1 MKNILLP
8 ESIPEL
14 YMQIKTVI
22 EELTEAQTI
31 INHSSYK
38 IYADYIQE
46 ENRTAIALDIYGTTD
61 KELPADSIEFEQSQK
76 GTFMFRLFEL
86 GDNIHN
92 PAKRTCD
99 IISMF
104 LNSKISIENHN
115 VMEIY
120 CSKHEIKSELEQRVG
135 QGKEE
140 SEPDIKADFK
150 RLLRIMQTVLIK
162 LNSGQTLT
170 HSKKQIPQKG
180 KINLDITGKR
190 LYKKLFYS
198 RIVHHTKIHF
208 CDRTVSRVPQ
218 EFMICEKHTKKLL
231 EYSEI
236 GTDGEIVLYSDA
248 SKGEQG
254 YCYDI
259 GAAYIVFINS
269 HQGFFSRSYR
279 LPINEDS
286 ASAELYG
293 IICALEIM
301 KNIMF
306 LPPKTKATL
315 YNDNEIVVKTIND
328 IICTEKVMDSCKQ
341 YLPYAE
347 RIAHLSKGFRLTAKY
362 KSARESQELNTCV
375 SESKKIRKATRK
387 H

>member
-1 MKNILLP
+1 
-8 ESIPEL
+8 
-14 YMQIKTVI
+14 
-22 EELTEAQTI
+22 
-31 INHSSYK
+31 
-38 IYADYIQE
+38 
-46 ENRTAIALDIYGTTD
+46 
-61 KELPADSIEFEQSQK
+61 
-76 GTFMFRLFEL
+76 
-86 GDNIHN
+86 
-92 PAKRTCD
+92 
-99 IISMF
+99 
-104 LNSKISIENHN
+104 
-115 VMEIY
+115 
-120 CSKHEIKSELEQRVG
+120 
-135 QGKEE
+135 
-140 SEPDIKADFK
+140 
-150 RLLRIMQTVLIK
+150 
-162 LNSGQTLT
+162 
-170 HSKKQIPQKG
+170 
-180 KINLDITGKR
+180 
-190 LYKKLFYS
+190 
-198 RIVHHTKIHF
+198 
-208 CDRTVSRVPQ
+208 
-218 EFMICEKHTKKLL
+218 MICEKHTKKLL

-362 KSARESQELNTCV
+362 KSARESQELNTCD
-375 SESKKIRKATRK
+375 SESKKIRKATCK